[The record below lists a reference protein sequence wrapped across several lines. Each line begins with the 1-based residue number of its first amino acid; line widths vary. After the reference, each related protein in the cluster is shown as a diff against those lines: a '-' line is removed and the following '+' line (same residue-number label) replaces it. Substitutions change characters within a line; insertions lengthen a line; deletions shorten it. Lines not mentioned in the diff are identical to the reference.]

1 MSPSMPSFGGE
12 RGSAAKIG
20 RPRRRPIRGGR
31 YSRRC
36 SSGLED
42 NAGLAAMTT
51 DGDCPTRSVV
61 RWRHDHPVRRHAMT
75 VCPIAIAVGCKKC
88 PAFAVCPLK
97 NVIGDYR
104 KEDDVKAAPA
114 PKGKAG
120 KASK

>member
-1 MSPSMPSFGGE
+1 
-12 RGSAAKIG
+12 
-20 RPRRRPIRGGR
+20 
-31 YSRRC
+31 
-36 SSGLED
+36 
-42 NAGLAAMTT
+42 
-51 DGDCPTRSVV
+51 
-61 RWRHDHPVRRHAMT
+61 MT